1 MPDPL
6 SRSKYYRDRAAE
18 YLALEE
24 TTTGEYFKQSC
35 RTIADHFVTLATIE
49 VSIFSG
55 EVQKHVEQHI
65 HLFGQLCK
73 LRSVTFSHAQP
84 LKILLVI

>member
-49 VSIFSG
+49 DKFVA
-55 EVQKHVEQHI
+55 EQAEFRRRFRI
-65 HLFGQLCK
+65 E
-73 LRSVTFSHAQP
+73 
-84 LKILLVI
+84 